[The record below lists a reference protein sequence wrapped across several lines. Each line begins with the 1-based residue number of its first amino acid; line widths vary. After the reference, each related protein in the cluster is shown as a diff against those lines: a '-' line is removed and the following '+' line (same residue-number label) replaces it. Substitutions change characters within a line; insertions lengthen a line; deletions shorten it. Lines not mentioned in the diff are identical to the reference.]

1 MPKAKVRQ
9 ARSETR
15 KGARKPTPLETRLSA
30 LEARFEEWGAKLDTQ
45 FAQLIARVEA
55 LEKRAPVPDPKGEKG
70 DPGPQGPKGEKG
82 DAGPVG
88 PPGSKGASGEPGP
101 AGSLGL
107 KGEKGD
113 PGPQGAKGEKGDP
126 GPAGSPAPRVEIAP

>member
-15 KGARKPTPLETRLSA
+15 MGARKPTSLETRLAA
-30 LEARFEEWGAKLDTQ
+30 LEARFAEWVPKLD
-45 FAQLIARVEA
+45 AQCAEIIARMEA
-55 LEKRAPVPDPKGEKG
+55 LEKRAPVPGPKGEKG
-70 DPGPQGPKGEKG
+70 DSGLQGPKGEKG

-88 PPGSKGASGEPGP
+88 PPGSKGERGEPGP
-101 AGSLGL
+101 AGPLGP

-126 GPAGSPAPRVEIAP
+126 GPAGPPGPRVETAP